1 MIEIFIKHN
10 PYKIETEFKI
20 DGEEIDYDSRLL
32 MFRKEKIDTWI
43 DELII
48 ILENELNEDSFKITF
63 NGMNIHCKEMKRI
76 CKYYNDKGLDI
87 KLEYTSKMNI
97 ENKLRDIKSLNYF
110 IQQES
115 FFGQLERQYI
125 QNSLNKVISS
135 LDIDE
140 KTFISSIR
148 GMVQYILQIIQR
160 YIRYI
165 DELSENISEDIKEKL
180 EYTHIQ
186 VKRMLAK
193 GQQSEGE
200 IIRKNNL
207 YNIKNF
213 ENNTNFIKQETIQE
227 LQQKFANEGEEMRDE
242 ILKMKKIFNKRYSN
256 LKLCNSSEAEE
267 YIYEEILQDILK
279 LLKQSIENMALEG
292 EKTLENAFENMLE
305 NLKKFANHTIIKE
318 KKDFLENLK
327 QEKIQGEKHI
337 EEIINENR
345 KKSELIRQKIDV
357 LLTNEEKFKYNKNDI
372 NKQYEIFNTDK
383 IFHKINKLKNEF
395 NQITNETNKKLRQ
408 DFHYN
413 RENWY
418 AVIKNE
424 KAKLEEI
431 TQNITKKW
439 KQRVNL
445 LIQEFR
451 DIIHSTSSYIGLY
464 IEMYSV
470 IDILMLKLKTKVL
483 SCIEAMEEYIE
494 GFTDGIINEFTS
506 IIECY
511 AINFEKVLEDKA
523 YIDEVAENLEE
534 LNSLTEKVIDVLEA

>member
-305 NLKKFANHTIIKE
+305 NLKKFANQIIIWIIK
-318 KKDFLENLK
+318 LNGNL
-327 QEKIQGEKHI
+327 
-337 EEIINENR
+337 
-345 KKSELIRQKIDV
+345 
-357 LLTNEEKFKYNKNDI
+357 
-372 NKQYEIFNTDK
+372 
-383 IFHKINKLKNEF
+383 
-395 NQITNETNKKLRQ
+395 
-408 DFHYN
+408 
-413 RENWY
+413 
-418 AVIKNE
+418 
-424 KAKLEEI
+424 
-431 TQNITKKW
+431 
-439 KQRVNL
+439 
-445 LIQEFR
+445 
-451 DIIHSTSSYIGLY
+451 
-464 IEMYSV
+464 
-470 IDILMLKLKTKVL
+470 
-483 SCIEAMEEYIE
+483 
-494 GFTDGIINEFTS
+494 
-506 IIECY
+506 
-511 AINFEKVLEDKA
+511 
-523 YIDEVAENLEE
+523 
-534 LNSLTEKVIDVLEA
+534 